1 MRLARV
7 TPLASI
13 GLVLL
18 CAAGC
23 YRPYVSPYGSPY
35 GAPGPPVQTLTPG
48 GTYAPGGTYQPTFPQ
63 GSSSSSPTPADQYQP
78 PNSTFDQSGS
88 NSNAPF
94 YKPSSSSP
102 PPYSGGGGGVPT
114 YPDAGEEAQFQQGN
128 AKPIAEED
136 FQLQEQGALEGAG
149 ASTSNVA
156 KVTVDNAQFLEPIRS
171 VPQVRDP
178 RTFSTVEVV
187 TEPGSQSPYAHDAEG
202 FRWLRGMAH
211 LDESTGTW
219 SLIYSTLDPHE
230 DRFQGRLTLADDP
243 KLAHLESDAAYLVSG
258 QLDESQT
265 DAAGKPAY
273 RVQSITA
280 WEPSDTF

>member
-1 MRLARV
+1 MRLARL

-48 GTYAPGGTYQPTFPQ
+48 GTYAPGGAYPPSFPQ
-63 GSSSSSPTPADQYQP
+63 GSSPTLNQPYQP
-78 PNSTFDQSGS
+78 QNPTFDQSGS
-88 NSNAPF
+88 NSDAPF
-94 YKPSSSSP
+94 YKPSSSSL
-102 PPYSGGGGGVPT
+102 PPYNEGGVPN
-114 YPDAGEEAQFQQGN
+114 PIDPGEVRFEQGN
-128 AKPIAEED
+128 AKPVAED
-136 FQLQEQGALEGAG
+136 DQQLYEQGSLEGAG

-156 KVTVDNAQFLEPIRS
+156 KVTVDNAQFLEPIRAIPS
-171 VPQVRDP
+171 VRDP
-178 RTFSTVEVV
+178 QTFSTVEVV
-187 TEPGSQSPYAHDAEG
+187 TEPGAQSPYAHDAGG
-202 FRWLRGMAH
+202 FRWLRGTAR

-219 SLIYSTLDPHE
+219 SLIYNTLDPHE
-230 DRFQGRLTLADDP
+230 DRFHGRLTLADGP
-243 KLAHLESDAAYLVSG
+243 KLADLEPDAAYLVSG

-265 DAAGKPAY
+265 DAAGQPVY

-280 WEPSDTF
+280 WAPSDTY